1 MYFIP
6 KYLRYSV
13 GTEEI
18 CFSAKQR
25 GARGADMDLA
35 ELSELLHRGNG
46 DDLDARVPA
55 LPDQRLAQH
64 GVGVVRHID
73 RGDPPG
79 LQRLE
84 NLLGPDE
91 LSIGMQPFRHSDTS
105 MADTRK
111 YAGRP
116 TQIWIIAEITNR
128 VNKKSRKTKINFSFF
143 PAAPA
148 FFALWQNEQRK
159 SRSPP
164 CLMPAIRNFYPAPAC
179 RAGAGYVILSCKTPM
194 ERTIFPCNMM

>member
-13 GTEEI
+13 GIEEI

-35 ELSELLHRGNG
+35 ELSELLHRGDG

-84 NLLGPDE
+84 NLL
-91 LSIGMQPFRHSDTS
+91 
-105 MADTRK
+105 
-111 YAGRP
+111 
-116 TQIWIIAEITNR
+116 
-128 VNKKSRKTKINFSFF
+128 
-143 PAAPA
+143 
-148 FFALWQNEQRK
+148 
-159 SRSPP
+159 
-164 CLMPAIRNFYPAPAC
+164 
-179 RAGAGYVILSCKTPM
+179 
-194 ERTIFPCNMM
+194 